1 MNISRILKM
10 AVDGDYSSD
19 ALRYLISCHAEC
31 EHLDF
36 KVEINF
42 SNDHTAVGITKDI
55 IGMKNIGGGYLVF
68 GVSDKNWNPI
78 GIPNN
83 TGYDTKLLRDMVR
96 KYSGLDIECDFIE
109 HTIEMSGSNKIF
121 ALILIRSSLKRNK
134 LKKPSTCKIS
144 YKETEKWGIRKG
156 DTYIRDGDQTTR
168 LVDFEK
174 LIEKLQDLE
183 DKYQEAEQLEAT
195 SIPSPF
201 AVETGF
207 YRLLPKEYATFVGR
221 ENLLE
226 KIKSAIEKDP
236 RIWIINLYGPGGVG
250 KSALAT
256 NVAYDYYQSRS
267 FEAILQLSAKDREL
281 QPGKGI
287 SSLRPSL
294 ISIEDLI
301 DRILHLF
308 SHQECCDDNFQKKKD
323 LANELLSAFSTLII
337 LDNMETVTDGRI
349 MEFVRTFPPTTKSK
363 VLLTSRQRNSDW
375 EMPIQVTEL
384 SNEEI
389 MQFVKSRSIEMNLNF
404 PFDNNEIIKK
414 ISEISGGLPLAIQW
428 ILGDYSRTNNLE
440 SILRRVIT
448 NDSPLLEFSFR
459 NSWNTLDKISQE
471 ALAVL
476 SIFDEAPTL
485 QEWRTVLNWTV
496 ELIERSKSKLIEST
510 FVTERTDQK
519 TGNKIYIALPITL
532 SFAKLQLNQMGTLE
546 KEARSRYENYHQ
558 QISLS
563 HEQEYQVE
571 SLFSRFDATNEIQR
585 KAIILTQMA
594 EGQMSSLGYQEAE
607 EYYKQAL
614 SIDPFSI
621 FALVSY
627 GKFKADLFDFQA
639 AEELI
644 LQAEAKVT
652 KKTGFFVFYNL
663 ADVYGRKKDWSL
675 KIKYLREAMK
685 YKDYTTQFLYTMAQH
700 SLGVALGKIGNHIEA
715 IQNFDEIINRELSK
729 PYGPSDS
736 LVVATRTKKIS
747 LQRKNPKFDKKFI
760 DEIIENCKKYKN
772 IDHIINELYFIRD
785 KE

>member
-1 MNISRILKM
+1 
-10 AVDGDYSSD
+10 
-19 ALRYLISCHAEC
+19 
-31 EHLDF
+31 
-36 KVEINF
+36 
-42 SNDHTAVGITKDI
+42 
-55 IGMKNIGGGYLVF
+55 
-68 GVSDKNWNPI
+68 
-78 GIPNN
+78 
-83 TGYDTKLLRDMVR
+83 
-96 KYSGLDIECDFIE
+96 
-109 HTIEMSGSNKIF
+109 
-121 ALILIRSSLKRNK
+121 
-134 LKKPSTCKIS
+134 
-144 YKETEKWGIRKG
+144 
-156 DTYIRDGDQTTR
+156 
-168 LVDFEK
+168 
-174 LIEKLQDLE
+174 
-183 DKYQEAEQLEAT
+183 
-195 SIPSPF
+195 
-201 AVETGF
+201 
-207 YRLLPKEYATFVGR
+207 
-221 ENLLE
+221 
-226 KIKSAIEKDP
+226 
-236 RIWIINLYGPGGVG
+236 
-250 KSALAT
+250 
-256 NVAYDYYQSRS
+256 
-267 FEAILQLSAKDREL
+267 
-281 QPGKGI
+281 
-287 SSLRPSL
+287 
-294 ISIEDLI
+294 
-301 DRILHLF
+301 
-308 SHQECCDDNFQKKKD
+308 
-323 LANELLSAFSTLII
+323 
-337 LDNMETVTDGRI
+337 
-349 MEFVRTFPPTTKSK
+349 
-363 VLLTSRQRNSDW
+363 
-375 EMPIQVTEL
+375 
-384 SNEEI
+384 
-389 MQFVKSRSIEMNLNF
+389 
-404 PFDNNEIIKK
+404 
-414 ISEISGGLPLAIQW
+414 
-428 ILGDYSRTNNLE
+428 
-440 SILRRVIT
+440 
-448 NDSPLLEFSFR
+448 
-459 NSWNTLDKISQE
+459 
-471 ALAVL
+471 
-476 SIFDEAPTL
+476 
-485 QEWRTVLNWTV
+485 
-496 ELIERSKSKLIEST
+496 
-510 FVTERTDQK
+510 
-519 TGNKIYIALPITL
+519 
-532 SFAKLQLNQMGTLE
+532 MGTLE